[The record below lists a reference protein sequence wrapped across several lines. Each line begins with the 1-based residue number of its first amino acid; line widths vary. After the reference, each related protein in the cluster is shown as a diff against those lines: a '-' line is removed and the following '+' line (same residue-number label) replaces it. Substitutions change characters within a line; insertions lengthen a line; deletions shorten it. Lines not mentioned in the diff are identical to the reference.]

1 MAYFSSMAL
10 KATQGNN
17 ETQNYLGV
25 ISDGEY
31 QGHLDYTTPE
41 VLNVNAKFAVEYA
54 HDGLVHIRSCST
66 NKYWVR
72 SSTDGYW
79 IMAKASEP
87 LDDASAWNCTLF
99 RMDLISDDNQAT
111 FYHVQSKTTLRIPN
125 DDSDRKMFLCI
136 DPSATTEAI
145 SIAIDLDTIATLPK
159 YVAFKADN
167 GLFFDYSTFMFSS
180 DDSGIST
187 CMNEIETT
195 KDGYIRIKQKG
206 DTETYWIFVGNT
218 LLIRMANIPELMKYS
233 LFSVVKLNGNNTI
246 ALRHVA
252 SNKFCRRGDPQKGTD
267 CVLAAASSVVREA
280 QFEVVECAFSR
291 TVQVLEFD
299 LDKSRIYNLTPI
311 SSDTHTYDNP
321 TDQEQEAT
329 MNLVISTTKTTTWNN
344 SVSVSAGV
352 ETTFKTGVPFIAD
365 GSITVSA
372 ETSYSHDFGGST
384 EETQEVGDTYTVK
397 VPPMKRVTGRGM
409 ATKGTCDVPF
419 TYTQVDHLTDGTIER
434 RTLSD
439 GIFTGVNAYNFY
451 QDVHNEDVP
460 EELKLKFAKAKSA
473 A

>member
-1 MAYFSSMAL
+1 MAYFARMAL
-10 KATQGNN
+10 KATQGK

-25 ISDGEY
+25 ISDDTEY
-31 QGHLDYTTPE
+31 EGHLDYSTPE
-41 VLNVNAKFAVEYA
+41 VLNVNAMFAVEYA
-54 HDGLVHIRSCST
+54 RDGLVHIRSCST

-87 LDDASAWNCTLF
+87 LDDASSWNCTLF
-99 RMDLISDDNQAT
+99 RMNLIRDDNQAT

-167 GLFFDYSTFMFSS
+167 GLFFDYSTFRFTS
-180 DDSGIST
+180 DDSGIDT

-206 DTETYWIFVGNT
+206 DTETYWIFAGSVALFRMPNT
-218 LLIRMANIPELMKYS
+218 PEMMKYS

-246 ALRHVA
+246 ALRNIA
-252 SNKFCRRGDPQKGTD
+252 NNKFCRRGYPQKDFDEFVFAT
-267 CVLAAASSVVREA
+267 ASSIVREA
-280 QFEVVECAFSR
+280 QFQVVECAFSR

-311 SSDTHTYDNP
+311 SSDTHTYDN
-321 TDQEQEAT
+321 
-329 MNLVISTTKTTTWNN
+329 LR
-344 SVSVSAGV
+344 
-352 ETTFKTGVPFIAD
+352 
-365 GSITVSA
+365 
-372 ETSYSHDFGGST
+372 TSKIKIMEG
-384 EETQEVGDTYTVK
+384 
-397 VPPMKRVTGRGM
+397 
-409 ATKGTCDVPF
+409 
-419 TYTQVDHLTDGTIER
+419 
-434 RTLSD
+434 
-439 GIFTGVNAYNFY
+439 
-451 QDVHNEDVP
+451 NE
-460 EELKLKFAKAKSA
+460 
-473 A
+473 